1 MNTGHILAT
10 EIADYL
16 AMKGVPFRE
25 AHDLVGQMVQL
36 ADDNNC
42 QVHELSVDQL
52 KTVSKSIES
61 DVMDRLSFKAAID
74 QKNGIGGTSHQQVQ
88 ARLKQMKEEFQW

>member
-25 AHDLVGQMVQL
+25 AHEQVGQLVQL
-36 ADDNNC
+36 AEDNQC
-42 QVHELSVDQL
+42 QYELSIEQQPLRQPL
-52 KTVSKSIES
+52 K
-61 DVMDRLSFKAAID
+61 MMWR
-74 QKNGIGGTSHQQVQ
+74 IGYH
-88 ARLKQMKEEFQW
+88 LKQQFNKNISLAGPIQGK